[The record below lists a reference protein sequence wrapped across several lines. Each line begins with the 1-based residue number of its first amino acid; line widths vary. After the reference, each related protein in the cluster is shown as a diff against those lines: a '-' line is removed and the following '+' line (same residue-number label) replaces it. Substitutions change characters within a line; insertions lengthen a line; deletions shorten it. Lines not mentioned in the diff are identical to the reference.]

1 MLASITPL
9 GERGRH
15 NRFATTAVAFVVGST
30 AGGLVAGTA
39 GAALGAAVRAL
50 FGAPAAVV
58 GGCMA
63 AVAAVGVAF
72 DLQVGGIRLPT
83 VRRQVDERWLD
94 RYRGWVYGIGFG
106 FQLGLGVSTIVT
118 TAAVYG
124 TLALSLLAAA
134 AGSVPGAIAI
144 GVAFGTVRGL
154 SILAA
159 APVVDGEHLRR
170 LHRGLARR
178 ARLAQRVTVATQA
191 VVTVAAVA
199 ALTAL
204 AAS

>member
-50 FGAPAAVV
+50 LGPPAAVV
-58 GGCMA
+58 GGCMV
-63 AVAAVGVAF
+63 AVAALGAAF

-83 VRRQVDERWLD
+83 VRRQVDESWLD

-106 FQLGLGVSTIVT
+106 FQLGLGASTIVT

-144 GVAFGTVRGL
+144 GFAFGTVRGL

-170 LHRGLARR
+170 LHRDLARR
-178 ARLAQRVTVATQA
+178 ARLARRATVATQA
-191 VVTVAAVA
+191 VVMVAAVTA
-199 ALTAL
+199 VAL
-204 AAS
+204 S